1 MRPVGLVLLI
11 ATAAMGCAA
20 SPPPPTAAQREA
32 AVANACAGLPESER
46 LRPVLESSGDVISY
60 RPITELV
67 GKQRRIVPRGVE
79 LLVPARPNVNAP
91 YLERL
96 ARCDAARYAAMG
108 GASTTEAPLAVEGL
122 SITVSNLGAGYQVRL
137 TSREPSAAR
146 EVLRRIERL
155 EDDRLVAR

>member
-1 MRPVGLVLLI
+1 MRPAGLLVLVSIL
-11 ATAAMGCAA
+11 ATGCAA
-20 SPPPPTAAQREA
+20 APPPPTAEQRQAVVAQ
-32 AVANACAGLPESER
+32 ACAGLPESER

-60 RPITELV
+60 RAITELV

-108 GASTTEAPLAVEGL
+108 GARVTEAPLAVEG
-122 SITVSNLGAGYQVRL
+122 IAIAVSNHGAGYQVRL

-146 EVLRRIERL
+146 EVLRRIERI